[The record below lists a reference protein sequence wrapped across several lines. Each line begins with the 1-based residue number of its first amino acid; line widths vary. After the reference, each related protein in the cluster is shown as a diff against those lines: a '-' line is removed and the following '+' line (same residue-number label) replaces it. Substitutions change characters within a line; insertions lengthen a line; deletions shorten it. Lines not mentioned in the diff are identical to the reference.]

1 MSIRSP
7 VQRRPLLLLLIIRRV
22 PANVTLHTPRSVVGR
37 RRLTSGGVVVRR
49 RRRWPMRLLRW
60 RFIPILR
67 RRRKGRKATHR
78 ITYHTTACRETLAP
92 PVKDVI
98 RPIPGN
104 LHSRNPRAQ
113 SIFDERDRNWPASPP
128 ATWWAVGA
136 PAREPFPGG
145 SGSLVVWGLRNCCRC
160 YRRPA
165 LPGYCDRQF
174 RGKVAPA

>member
-7 VQRRPLLLLLIIRRV
+7 VQWRPLLLLLIIRRV

-37 RRLTSGGVVVRR
+37 RRRLTSSGVIVRR
-49 RRRWPMRLLRW
+49 WRRWPMRLMRW

-67 RRRKGRKATHR
+67 RRRKGRKDTHR
-78 ITYHTTACRETLAP
+78 ITYHTTACRETL
-92 PVKDVI
+92 KDVI

-104 LHSRNPRAQ
+104 LHSPNPRAQ
-113 SIFDERDRNWPASPP
+113 SIFAERDRNWPASPP

-136 PAREPFPGG
+136 PARGPFPGG
-145 SGSLVVWGLRNCCRC
+145 SGSLVVWELKNCYRC

-165 LPGYCDRQF
+165 LPGYCDRRF